1 MYKSSI
7 QIFDYE
13 DFTIR
18 TYTDETG
25 EVWLV
30 AKDVCDFLGL
40 ANPSDVIKSLEDDE
54 KMTLDFSEGHSGQR
68 GGAQFLNV
76 INEAGLYKLT
86 FRSKKPSAKEFTR
99 RVTHEILPSIRKTGS
114 YTILEKRKP
123 ALNKKKVTMQLP
135 SIQGLVR
142 ASDQILRKAFNC
154 KDEADYKAVLA
165 LDQVFT
171 NLYGRSA
178 LELAGLRLVKKYEVV
193 YVHRSHSIMRY
204 QSETPVF
211 RLVQIGSED
220 DNDDEWE
227 ESHEYRDD

>member
-114 YTILEKRKP
+114 YTAPNARRGIQTTK
-123 ALNKKKVTMQLP
+123 LP
-135 SIQGLVR
+135 QHSGAVKAAERVLH
-142 ASDQILRKAFNC
+142 KAFNC
-154 KDEADYKAVLA
+154 KKNADYQEVLA
-165 LDQVFT
+165 LDDVFQASFG
-171 NLYGRSA
+171 YSA
-178 LELAGLRLVKKYEVV
+178 LELAGLKLGKRIDHVRHFMDTKVGLDFLCPYYVDEEVF
-193 YVHRSHSIMRY
+193 Y
-204 QSETPVF
+204 
-211 RLVQIGSED
+211 
-220 DNDDEWE
+220 WE
-227 ESHEYRDD
+227 HGYDLDALATRRGEEEYC

>member
-1 MYKSSI
+1 M
-7 QIFDYE
+7 
-13 DFTIR
+13 
-18 TYTDETG
+18 
-25 EVWLV
+25 WLV
-30 AKDVCDFLGL
+30 AKDVCDFLGIVNSRDAVSEL
-40 ANPSDVIKSLEDDE
+40 DDDE
-54 KMTLDFSEGHSGQR
+54 KMTVRNPDGHSGQR

-193 YVHRSHSIMRY
+193 YVHRSHSIIRY
-204 QSETPVF
+204 QSERPVF